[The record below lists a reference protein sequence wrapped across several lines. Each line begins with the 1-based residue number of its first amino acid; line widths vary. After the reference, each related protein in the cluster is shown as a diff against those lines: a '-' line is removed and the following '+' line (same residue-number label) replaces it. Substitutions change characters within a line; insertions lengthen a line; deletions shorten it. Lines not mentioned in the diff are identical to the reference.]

1 MKRFLLAPLIFTLL
15 SPVQVEANP
24 ISLEARAVE
33 LVREK
38 EDKSLRKR
46 IAPGKKVFYKAYTES
61 ECLYTVKA
69 YEDMPTKI
77 TTFQWFNVDI
87 CKKKVE
93 RVCLSRFGCE

>member
-1 MKRFLLAPLIFTLL
+1 MRNFLLLALTAGL
-15 SPVQVEANP
+15 SLPIQVEANP
-24 ISLEARAVE
+24 ISLEVRAVE

-61 ECLYTVKA
+61 ECLYKVKA

-87 CKKKVE
+87 CKEKVE
-93 RVCLSRFGCE
+93 RECLSRFGCE